1 MDYLYSFIVRNFVLL
16 CVSVVLGVTLIRH
29 RKSNKSVRLWL
40 FLIIGLALTISIV
53 DTIKD
58 VVQIGYKNSLGTT
71 ILASLLYVMR
81 PLCIILFIFL
91 SGQEFKGAW
100 IPLLVVPTV
109 LNIISCLFPFFEPT
123 AHFSFY
129 YTGGEAVKWLGGDY
143 FIFRYMPHLVSAF
156 YLILLLI
163 RTFSLVKKRHFL
175 DATSLLVCAAVV
187 CLATIIETFF
197 NDNGDVYL
205 LSSSIG
211 ISAAFYHL
219 FLYERASSSDAL
231 TGLFDRSTYF
241 DDMGKM
247 RKDITGI
254 IQLDMNGLKYLNDT
268 YGHLEGDNGLLTIA
282 KAIKKFET
290 SNMYSYRTGGDEFI
304 VLVVGDKEDAIKKF
318 VASFNE
324 ELKAT
329 RYYCSVGY
337 AARKDDGTPVEELL
351 KESEKLMYQDK
362 AEFYKKANIER
373 RKVGYIEE

>member
-40 FLIIGLALTISIV
+40 LLIIGLALTIAVLDS
-53 DTIKD
+53 
-58 VVQIGYKNSLGTT
+58 VQLVALEVAKSAMAATV
-71 ILASLLYVMR
+71 LASILYVLR
-81 PLCIILFIFL
+81 PLCIVLFIFL
-91 SGQEFKGAW
+91 SGQEFKGVW
-100 IPLLVVPTV
+100 IPLLVVPMA
-109 LNIISCLFPFFEPT
+109 LNVIACLFPFFEPT

-129 YTGGEAVKWLGGDY
+129 YSGVDSVYWNEGDIL
-143 FIFRYMPHLVSAF
+143 IFRYMPHLVSAF

-175 DATSLLVCAAVV
+175 DATSLLVCALVV

-197 NDNGDVYL
+197 NEHGDVYL

-304 VLVVGDKEDAIKKF
+304 ILVVGDKEDAIKKF

-329 RYYCSVGY
+329 HYYCSVGY
-337 AARKDDGTPVEELL
+337 AARKDDGTSVEELL
-351 KESEKLMYQDK
+351 KESEKLMYKDK

>member
-1 MDYLYSFIVRNFVLL
+1 M
-16 CVSVVLGVTLIRH
+16 
-29 RKSNKSVRLWL
+29 
-40 FLIIGLALTISIV
+40 ALNVI
-53 DTIKD
+53 
-58 VVQIGYKNSLGTT
+58 
-71 ILASLLYVMR
+71 A
-81 PLCIILFIFL
+81 
-91 SGQEFKGAW
+91 
-100 IPLLVVPTV
+100 
-109 LNIISCLFPFFEPT
+109 CLFPFFEPT

-129 YTGGEAVKWLGGDY
+129 YSGVDSVYWNEGDIL
-143 FIFRYMPHLVSAF
+143 IFRYMPHLVSAF

-175 DATSLLVCAAVV
+175 DATSLLVCALVV

-197 NDNGDVYL
+197 NEHGDVYL

-282 KAIKKFET
+282 KAIKKYET

-304 VLVVGDKEDAIKKF
+304 ILVVGDKEDAIKKF

-337 AARKDDGTPVEELL
+337 AARKDDGTTVEELL
-351 KESEKLMYQDK
+351 KESERLMYNDK